1 MTTHDQTI
9 ENQTTAEEEQYFAVP
24 DQVGGLAE
32 SARRHLAY
40 LALAEQI
47 ATSENALQQLLDI
60 IERRRANAGKRAPEE
75 KTHEHDDRS

>member
-1 MTTHDQTI
+1 MTIQDQT
-9 ENQTTAEEEQYFAVP
+9 TEEEVIQEGRYFAVP
-24 DQVGGLAE
+24 DQIGDLAE

-60 IERRRANAGKRAPEE
+60 IERRRDMAIQAGQRENLR
-75 KTHEHDDRS
+75 DNGRS

>member
-9 ENQTTAEEEQYFAVP
+9 EDQTTEEERYFAVP
-24 DQVGGLAE
+24 DQIGDLAE

-47 ATSENALQQLLDI
+47 ATSENALQQLMDI
-60 IERRRANAGKRAPEE
+60 IERRRANAGQAVPEE
-75 KTHEHDDRS
+75 KTHEHDGRD

>member
-1 MTTHDQTI
+1 MTTHDQII
-9 ENQTTAEEEQYFAVP
+9 EDQTTEEERYFAVP

-60 IERRRANAGKRAPEE
+60 IERRRANVGSLAPEE
-75 KTHEHDDRS
+75 KPHEHGDRS